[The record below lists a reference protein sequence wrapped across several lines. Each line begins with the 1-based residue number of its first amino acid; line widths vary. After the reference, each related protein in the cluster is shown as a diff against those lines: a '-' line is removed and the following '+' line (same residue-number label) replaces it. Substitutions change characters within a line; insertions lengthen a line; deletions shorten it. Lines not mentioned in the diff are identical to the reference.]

1 MKEDIMRKI
10 EEMLGFT
17 EDDVESLRL
26 LVTVDL
32 LKSAMGITEQQIDL
46 AYEQRIKKELRS
58 LSNTFTKLLDG
69 N

>member
-46 AYEQRIKKELRS
+46 AYEQRIKKELRG
-58 LSNTFTKLLDG
+58 LSDTFTKLLDG

>member
-1 MKEDIMRKI
+1 MKEDVMKKI

-58 LSNTFTKLLDG
+58 LSDTFTKLLDG

>member
-1 MKEDIMRKI
+1 MKEDVMRKI

>member
-58 LSNTFTKLLDG
+58 LSDTFTKLLDG